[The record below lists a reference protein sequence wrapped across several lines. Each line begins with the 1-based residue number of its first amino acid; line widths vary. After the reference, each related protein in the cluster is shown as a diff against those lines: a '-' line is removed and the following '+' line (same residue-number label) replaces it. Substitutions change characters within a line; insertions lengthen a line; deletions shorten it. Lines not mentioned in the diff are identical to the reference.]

1 MGNPFSAVSRKLG
14 LSKTTI
20 RIHRVVSI
28 RLIPFVDLK
37 GWNLAGEK
45 KIRKAFES
53 QSVLYF
59 QASITHLKHWDA
71 FSFHCKKQKPKGSI
85 ISVPILSGY
94 SHTEH
99 KEETVRRSSIC
110 NLSSVSFELN

>member
-71 FSFHCKKQKPKGSI
+71 FSFHRKKTEAKGKHNISAYI
-85 ISVPILSGY
+85 IRVF
-94 SHTEH
+94 SHRTQGRDCQEKFH
-99 KEETVRRSSIC
+99 
-110 NLSSVSFELN
+110 LQPFFSFI